1 MTVFNVGGAIITRVE
16 EVYGPTYPATQ
27 IFPELNKEI
36 LAEHAHW
43 LAPDHYEAQTGL
55 IKLSVHSWLLQIGG
69 QKILIDACCG
79 NQKNK
84 PGRPFWHMMNTAYL
98 ERLAAAGAR
107 PEEIDLVMCTHLHH
121 DHVGWNTQL
130 KDGRWVPTFP
140 NARYV
145 FSKPDFEYYQRLD
158 ADPKDGPAE
167 LGTFRECVLP
177 VVEAGRADLVAGP
190 HRLNDHI
197 EIMPAPGH
205 SAGHVVFWLES
216 GSERAVFIGDVLHHL
231 LQVYYPHWNF
241 PKNSDADQA
250 RASRRMVLEHCAAT
264 GALVLPAHVGA
275 PFAGHVDATDKGFTP
290 RFRVSSPPRR
300 SATSRSFAPGR

>member
-1 MTVFNVGGAIITRVE
+1 LSA
-16 EVYGPTYPATQ
+16 
-27 IFPELNKEI
+27 EI

-43 LAPDHYEAQTGL
+43 LAPDHYEAATGL

-107 PEEIDLVMCTHLHH
+107 PDEIDLVMCTHLHH
-121 DHVGWNTQL
+121 DHVGWNTQR

-241 PKNSDADQA
+241 PKNSDAEQA
-250 RASRRMVLEHCAAT
+250 RASRRMVLEHCAAKD
-264 GALVLPAHVGA
+264 ALVLPAHVGA
-275 PFAGHVDATDKGFTP
+275 PFAGHVDATDKGFAP
-290 RFRVSSPPRR
+290 RF
-300 SATSRSFAPGR
+300 T

>member
-1 MTVFNVGGAIITRVE
+1 MTVFNVGRASITRVE

-27 IFPELNKEI
+27 IFPGLSEKI
-36 LAEHAHW
+36 LAEHPHW
-43 LAPDHYEAQTGL
+43 IAPDHYEASTGL

-79 NQKNK
+79 NQKDK
-84 PGRPFWHMMNTAYL
+84 PGRPFWHMMNEPYL

-107 PEEIDLVMCTHLHH
+107 PDEIDLVMCTHLHH

-130 KDGRWVPTFP
+130 RDGRWVPTFP

-145 FSKPDFEYYQRLD
+145 FSKPDFEYYRKLD
-158 ADPKDGPAE
+158 ADPKEGPAE

-177 VVEAGRADLVAGP
+177 IVEAGRADLVTGP
-190 HRLNDHI
+190 HRLNDHF

-216 GSERAVFIGDVLHHL
+216 RGERAAFIGDVWHHL

-241 PKNSDADQA
+241 PKNSDAEQA
-250 RASRRMVLEHCAAT
+250 RTSRRMVLEHCAAT

-275 PFAGHVDATDKGFTP
+275 PFAGHIDATKQGFAP
-290 RFRVSSPPRR
+290 RF
-300 SATSRSFAPGR
+300 AG

>member
-1 MTVFNVGGAIITRVE
+1 MTVFNVGRASITRVE

-27 IFPELNKEI
+27 IFPDLSEKI

-43 LAPDHYEAQTGL
+43 IAPDHYEASTGL

-79 NQKNK
+79 NQKDK
-84 PGRPFWHMMNTAYL
+84 PGRPFWHMMNEPYL

-107 PEEIDLVMCTHLHH
+107 PDEIDLVMCTHLHH

-130 KDGRWVPTFP
+130 RDGRWVPTFP

-145 FSKPDFEYYQRLD
+145 FSKPDFEYYRKLD
-158 ADPKDGPAE
+158 ADPKEGPAE

-177 VVEAGRADLVAGP
+177 IVEAGRADLVSGP
-190 HRLNDHI
+190 HRLNDHF

-216 GSERAVFIGDVLHHL
+216 RGERAAFIGDVWHHL

-241 PKNSDADQA
+241 PKNSDAEQA
-250 RASRRMVLEHCAAT
+250 RTSRRMVLEHCAAT

-275 PFAGHVDATDKGFTP
+275 PFAGHIDATKQGFAP
-290 RFRVSSPPRR
+290 RF
-300 SATSRSFAPGR
+300 AG

>member
-1 MTVFNVGGAIITRVE
+1 MTVFNVGRASITRVE

-27 IFPELNKEI
+27 IFPDLSEKI

-43 LAPDHYEAQTGL
+43 IAPDHYEASTGL

-79 NQKNK
+79 NQKDK
-84 PGRPFWHMMNTAYL
+84 PGRPFWHMMNEPYL

-107 PEEIDLVMCTHLHH
+107 PDEIDLVMCTHLHH

-130 KDGRWVPTFP
+130 RDGRWVPTFP

-145 FSKPDFEYYQRLD
+145 FSKPDFEYYRKLD
-158 ADPKDGPAE
+158 ADPKEGPAE

-177 VVEAGRADLVAGP
+177 IVEAGRADLVTGP
-190 HRLNDHI
+190 HRLNDHF

-216 GSERAVFIGDVLHHL
+216 QGERAAFIGDVWHHL

-241 PKNSDADQA
+241 PKNSDAEQA
-250 RASRRMVLEHCAAT
+250 RTSRRMVLEHCAAT

-275 PFAGHVDATDKGFTP
+275 PFAGHIDATKQGFAP
-290 RFRVSSPPRR
+290 RF
-300 SATSRSFAPGR
+300 AG